1 MVKNNIM
8 FRLVKQVSIA
18 LLTFAGSL
26 DRISEA
32 ALSAVAWSW
41 PWGSQVVVKKNDD
54 KDDETKTLVKHI
66 WYNCKN
72 RFNSTPYNSYQKWN
86 NGTCQCECKE
96 YHNYKK
102 DCSWNHNKCFYENSK
117 YQKAIADTSV
127 IMCNDSINVTDSVL
141 INVTNT
147 ISISVTSTVSINSDD
162 KKVRYK
168 NGLLYSGHGFI
179 SDHISIYNRYHF
191 PFLHKT

>member
-1 MVKNNIM
+1 M

-26 DRISEA
+26 DQISEA

-86 NGTCQCECKE
+86 NGTCQCKCKE
-96 YHNYKK
+96 YHKWKK
-102 DCSWNHNKCFYENSK
+102 DYKWKLKDYTSNTAQKMKFSIKKSLIHSFLRICSHLLKKILMENFIFCAVHMFLRERKVSK
-117 YQKAIADTSV
+117 NYCWYFSNFV
-127 IMCNDSINVTDSVL
+127 
-141 INVTNT
+141 
-147 ISISVTSTVSINSDD
+147 
-162 KKVRYK
+162 
-168 NGLLYSGHGFI
+168 
-179 SDHISIYNRYHF
+179 
-191 PFLHKT
+191 